1 MELLAR
7 KGRYASMWE
16 SQSQAEQAAVAA
28 RNATAHAKKL
38 LRKAHISN
46 SASQARG
53 SEENSD
59 GYTSLTSS
67 TILGASGTATP
78 RQGSVE
84 NADES
89 SDDDRQ
95 QQPSKPK

>member
-1 MELLAR
+1 
-7 KGRYASMWE
+7 MWE

-46 SASQARG
+46 GASQVRG

-59 GYTSLTSS
+59 GYTSLMSS
-67 TILGASGTATP
+67 TILGTATP

-89 SDDDRQ
+89 SDDDQQ